1 MAENIFPSKNK
12 EIYMMNSHSHKW
24 SILLVVT
31 LVSFI
36 TNLDSTIVII
46 GLPKIMQGLDIS
58 VITALWTITGYIIAS
73 TVLILPAG
81 KWADIVGTKR
91 IFILGL
97 IIFTIGTILCGIANS
112 GLTLNLYRLIQGA
125 GAALAL
131 ATATPTIVKTFPQS
145 QLGLALG
152 INATSWVI
160 GAIVGPVAGGFLI
173 SQFGWRSIF
182 LVTVPFVII
191 CIVGAFLVMKET
203 NVHLKQ
209 KTDWVGILTFSL
221 GLVLMM
227 IVLSE
232 GQSWGW
238 VSTQTIGLFTISIA
252 LWITF
257 VITELHVENPL
268 FNFNLLSYR
277 HYTMGLGITVC
288 YCIAYFSIPLL
299 LSIYLQS
306 ALHLNPTNAG
316 LLMISLSAPQ
326 LIMGPLGGKL
336 VDYFGALRMLV
347 LGIAFLVIGLF
358 MLGSLGA
365 ELSISAVIT
374 PLIIISIAN
383 SISWPSLAKTVLSAT
398 PKEQAGSAS
407 GMYYTIIN
415 VGRALSQTLV
425 ILAIE
430 VIIPP
435 EFISKAIAGIGDLN
449 DLSIKGDL
457 IYSINS
463 AFKLF
468 VIFFVIALILGIF
481 LLYSKEKSSIG
492 NQSVELD

>member
-1 MAENIFPSKNK
+1 MK
-12 EIYMMNSHSHKW
+12 NSHSYKW

-58 VITALWTITGYIIAS
+58 VITGLWTITGYIIAS

-81 KWADIVGTKR
+81 KWADVVGTKR

-112 GLTLNLYRLIQGA
+112 GIIQGA

-131 ATATPTIVKTFPQS
+131 ATATPTIVKTFPDN

-160 GAIVGPVAGGFLI
+160 GAIVGPVAGGVLV
-173 SQFGWRSIF
+173 SQYGWRSIF
-182 LVTVPFVII
+182 FVTVPFVII
-191 CIVGAFLVMKET
+191 CIIGAFLVMKET
-203 NVHLKQ
+203 EVQIKK
-209 KTDWVGILTFSL
+209 KTDWVGILTFTL
-221 GLVLMM
+221 GLVLVMT
-227 IVLSE
+227 IFSE

-238 VSTQTIGLFTISIA
+238 ISTQTIGLFIASIV

-257 VITELHVENPL
+257 VITELRVENPL
-268 FNFNLLSYR
+268 FNFKLFSYKY
-277 HYTMGLGITVC
+277 YTMGLGITLC

-306 ALHLNPTNAG
+306 ALHLSGTNAG

-326 LIMGPLGGKL
+326 LIMGPLGGKI

-347 LGIAFLVIGLF
+347 FGIVFLVIGLF
-358 MLGSLGA
+358 MLGNLGA
-365 ELSISAVIT
+365 ELSISGVIT
-374 PLIIISIAN
+374 PLIIISITN

-398 PKEQAGSAS
+398 PKDQAGTAS

-415 VGRALSQTLV
+415 IGRALSQTFV

-435 EFISKAIAGIGDLN
+435 EMISKAIAGIGDLN
-449 DLSIKGDL
+449 NLNIKGDL
-457 IYSINS
+457 VYSIDS
-463 AFKLF
+463 AFKFF
-468 VIFFVIALILGIF
+468 VIFFVIALILGFF

-492 NQSVELD
+492 NPSVDLD

>member
-1 MAENIFPSKNK
+1 MK
-12 EIYMMNSHSHKW
+12 NSHSYKW

-58 VITALWTITGYIIAS
+58 VITGLWTITGYIIAS

-81 KWADIVGTKR
+81 KWADVVGTKR

-112 GLTLNLYRLIQGA
+112 GITLNIYRIIQGA

-131 ATATPTIVKTFPQS
+131 ATATPTIVKTFPDN

-160 GAIVGPVAGGFLI
+160 GAIVGPVAGGVLV
-173 SQFGWRSIF
+173 SQYGWRSIF
-182 LVTVPFVII
+182 FVTVPFVII
-191 CIVGAFLVMKET
+191 CIIGAFLVMKET
-203 NVHLKQ
+203 EVQIKK
-209 KTDWVGILTFSL
+209 KTDWVGILTFTL
-221 GLVLMM
+221 GLVLVMT
-227 IVLSE
+227 IFSE

-238 VSTQTIGLFTISIA
+238 ISTQTIGLFIASIV

-257 VITELHVENPL
+257 VITELRVENPL
-268 FNFNLLSYR
+268 FNFKLFSYKY
-277 HYTMGLGITVC
+277 YTMGLGITLC

-306 ALHLNPTNAG
+306 ALHLSGTNAG

-326 LIMGPLGGKL
+326 LIMGPLGGKI

-347 LGIAFLVIGLF
+347 FGIVFLVIGLF
-358 MLGSLGA
+358 MLGNLGA
-365 ELSISAVIT
+365 ELSISGVIT
-374 PLIIISIAN
+374 PLIIISITN

-398 PKEQAGSAS
+398 PKDQAGTAS

-415 VGRALSQTLV
+415 IGRALSQTFV

-435 EFISKAIAGIGDLN
+435 EMISKAIAGIGDLN
-449 DLSIKGDL
+449 NLNIKGDL
-457 IYSINS
+457 VYSIDS
-463 AFKLF
+463 AFKFF
-468 VIFFVIALILGIF
+468 VIFFVIALILGFF

-492 NQSVELD
+492 NPSVDLD